1 MNCPIDAGQVL
12 EAVTLAEGLPA
23 HRCAVCTGVWLSS
36 NEYLR
41 WVTARPS
48 LLPETDAG
56 AGPVPTWDTQT
67 LKLCPECGHY
77 LTRYRVLPNVQF
89 WLDRCGH
96 CNGVWFDKQEWETV
110 TARNL
115 QDKVNQFFTKPYQ
128 DKLRQT
134 EAAAQMEKL
143 YQQKFSAADYAQLKA
158 VYAWLR
164 PHPQRAMLLAYLQ
177 ANDPYKI

>member
-1 MNCPIDAGQVL
+1 MNCPVDEGQAL
-12 EAVTLAEGLPA
+12 EAVTLEAGLPA

-41 WVTARPS
+41 WVMARPA
-48 LLPETDAG
+48 LLPEVAAG
-56 AGPVPTWDTQT
+56 DGPVPTWDTQT
-67 LKLCPECGHY
+67 LKLCPDCGHY

-96 CNGVWFDKQEWETV
+96 CNGVWFDQQEWETV

-128 DKLRQT
+128 EKLRQA
-134 EAAAQMEKL
+134 EAAAQMERL
-143 YQQKFSAADYAQLKA
+143 YRQKFSAEDYDRIKE

-164 PHPQRAMLLAYLQ
+164 PHSQRAMLLAYLQ
-177 ANDPYKI
+177 ADDPYKI